1 VLGVGLSGQVISSTS
16 TEQPKSTPHY
26 LALLCLFFTIKL
38 SQRRMMEITKE
49 EIAQKLSFH
58 QDSSLVFINCFLGV
72 PHTFS
77 LLVFLPLHRSMS
89 GLANQTK
96 SRSHE
101 DVPKVKKKKQKKH
114 LTLLSL

>member
-1 VLGVGLSGQVISSTS
+1 
-16 TEQPKSTPHY
+16 
-26 LALLCLFFTIKL
+26 
-38 SQRRMMEITKE
+38 MEITKE